1 MVAEERHE
9 ILDTQTSVPMF
20 EEDGHDM
27 EPDELVQ
34 DDSQGDK
41 PFDSDQTLPY
51 MLGDDPDLT
60 LPYVFGDDSISV
72 PDSDSACDNEGQRLN
87 STGGSNTP
95 TDGVIVT
102 QPLGITQ
109 TSRTGR
115 KFSYPRVSETDS
127 GIYLGGLPISL
138 KWLYVLINVVVR
150 NL

>member
-41 PFDSDQTLPY
+41 PFGSDQTLPY

-60 LPYVFGDDSISV
+60 LPYVFRDDSISV
-72 PDSDSACDNEGQRLN
+72 PDSDSTCDNEGQRL
-87 STGGSNTP
+87 
-95 TDGVIVT
+95 I
-102 QPLGITQ
+102 
-109 TSRTGR
+109 
-115 KFSYPRVSETDS
+115 KFHWRLKYPH
-127 GIYLGGLPISL
+127 
-138 KWLYVLINVVVR
+138 
-150 NL
+150 